1 MLVLGVGDS
10 VASIVGRQYGR
21 IHWPLSSK
29 TVEGTLGFVVSMTAS
44 VMVLR
49 MLRLVEAFHTG
60 ALCAIMTLLAVIE
73 GVSEQNDNLVLPLSG
88 IFLTSMIPLRR

>member
-1 MLVLGVGDS
+1 MR
-10 VASIVGRQYGR
+10 RQYGR
-21 IHWPLSSK
+21 FLWPLSSK

-49 MLRLVEAFHTG
+49 MLRLREAVHTG
-60 ALCAIMTLLAVIE
+60 ALCASRTLLAVIE